1 MAATIPFQR
10 LLLGC
15 DLRNSAVHCRNRIVP
30 ARLFATSSH
39 SSLTT
44 TTHNLAPRANDE
56 VARLAASRRRPLTL
70 ADLLKHG
77 RPPLSEDALL
87 ASANFTLSLLPAR
100 LASRIEALRNLP
112 FIVVANP
119 HVSKIY
125 GNYVHSLSTL
135 LPWQKRRVTTLEEE
149 NQFAEVL
156 ADLVHTHSN
165 TIPILARG
173 FLECRRYIDPAD
185 VTRFLDTHL
194 RARIGTRLI
203 AEQHLALHFASR
215 SVGEGSHE
223 GREQS
228 RKDRTPSNY
237 IGVIDTAL
245 QPARI
250 VRSCEEFVGD
260 ICELKYGVRP
270 RLEIDGQPDATF
282 AHVPVH
288 VEYILTE
295 LLKNAF
301 RAVIES
307 GNEQEPIE
315 VTIAAAPDV
324 PGNHLQSHEP
334 VTNGR
339 PSDTLDTGAQS
350 DSDVGFHVDTVV
362 GTADANES
370 IKFSAPSSQSITL
383 RIRDRGGGISPEVL
397 PQIWSY
403 SFTTFSDLDMGEA
416 GGIDALNTIASNSG
430 QLSSIAGLGYGL
442 PLSRAY
448 AEYFG
453 GSIAV
458 QTLWGWGTD
467 VYLTL
472 NGVGKI
478 NLVIGI
484 DASPPEVPPK
494 LSAKRVLLRFLSPVR
509 LGDVADDGVR
519 DVSLF
524 PPPPHPGR
532 ELDSITMVYTASF
545 AFFEALWEAGVTHC
559 FVNLGSDH
567 PSILEAMV
575 KGQKEKP
582 DEFPKIITCPNE
594 MVALSMADGYA
605 RLTGKPQCVIVH
617 VDVGTQGLG
626 AAIHNASCGRAPVL
640 IFAGLSPFTI
650 EGEMRGSRTEYIHW
664 IQDVPDQ
671 KQIVSQYCRYSAD
684 IRSGKNI
691 KQMVHRALKVAT
703 SDPQGPVYLVGAREV
718 MEEEIEPYIVSP
730 YGWKG
735 VAPSALPAEGVELI
749 AQELAS
755 AKKPLVIVGYSGR
768 DARGAKQLVKLADK
782 FQGIRVLDTGGSD
795 MCFPGDHPASLGMR
809 FGIHEAIKT
818 ADFILVAD
826 CDVPW
831 IPTQC
836 KPSDSAKIIHVDV
849 DPLKEQMPVFYIPA
863 MATFRAES
871 ATAFEQVNAYLESNS
886 DLKQFI
892 TSDANKALGQ
902 RREEAFRKTR
912 QAINELA
919 VTPTGGPDA
928 ALNASYLLSQIR
940 KTLPPDTIWAIESVT
955 LTPIVSDQIAA
966 TLPNSWIN
974 CGGGGLGWSGGAAL
988 GIKLA
993 TDTQAG
999 GSSKGKF
1006 VCQIVGDGTYL
1017 FSVPGSV
1024 YWIARRYNIPV
1035 LTIVL
1040 NNKGWNAPRRSMLL
1054 VHPNGDGSKATN
1066 EELNISFAP
1075 TPDYAGIA
1083 RAASG
1088 GHIWAGVAGSVGEL
1102 GRLLPEAVESVKNG
1116 VGAVLEAQLDGTK
1129 GKYVRK

>member
-1 MAATIPFQR
+1 MAATSR
-10 LLLGC
+10 LQTLSVSCG
-15 DLRNSAVHCRNRIVP
+15 LRLNTVISHSQARRLFSTSHCR
-30 ARLFATSSH
+30 F
-39 SSLTT
+39 TT
-44 TTHNLAPRANDE
+44 PQNPLPPRANDE

-77 RPPLSEDALL
+77 RPPLSKDALL

-135 LPWQKRRVTTLEEE
+135 LPWQKRQVTNLEEE
-149 NQFAEVL
+149 HQFAEVL
-156 ADLVHTHSN
+156 ADLVHTHAN

-173 FLECRRYIDPAD
+173 FLECQRYIDPME

-203 AEQHLALHFASR
+203 AEQHLALHFASQP
-215 SVGEGSHE
+215 VGGAASEMQE
-223 GREQS
+223 P
-228 RKDRTPSNY
+228 RKHAAPSNY

-250 VRSCEEFVGD
+250 VRTCEEFVGE

-270 RLEIDGQPDATF
+270 RLEIDGEPDATF

-307 GNEQEPIE
+307 GNERDPIE

-324 PGNHLQSHEP
+324 PSSYSHEP
-334 VTNGR
+334 LVR
-339 PSDTLDTGAQS
+339 PSEAQGAQS
-350 DSDVGFHVDTVV
+350 DSDIGFFVDTVV

-370 IKFSAPSSQSITL
+370 IKFSTPSSQSITI

-397 PQIWSY
+397 PHIWSY
-403 SFTTFSDLDMGEA
+403 SFTTFSDLNVGDGGG
-416 GGIDALNTIASNSG
+416 GGIDALSTISSNSG

-458 QTLWGWGTD
+458 QSLWGWGTD

-472 NGVGKI
+472 QG
-478 NLVIGI
+478 
-484 DASPPEVPPK
+484 ST
-494 LSAKRVLLRFLSPVR
+494 RHLSPSSRHYGRSVFSSLATDTFLLPR
-509 LGDVADDGVR
+509 LVLTVA
-519 DVSLF
+519 
-524 PPPPHPGR
+524 
-532 ELDSITMVYTASF
+532 TQ
-545 AFFEALWEAGVTHC
+545 AGVSHC

-582 DEFPKIITCPNE
+582 NEFPKIVTCPNE

-626 AAIHNASCGRAPVL
+626 AAVHNASCGRAPVL
-640 IFAGLSPFTI
+640 IFAGLSPFTL

-671 KQIVSQYCRYSAD
+671 KQIVGQYCRYAAD

-691 KQMVHRALKVAT
+691 KQMVHRALQFAT
-703 SDPQGPVYLVGAREV
+703 SDPKGPVYLVGAREV
-718 MEEEIEPYIVSP
+718 MEEEIEPYSVSP
-730 YGWKG
+730 YAWRG
-735 VAPSALPAEGVELI
+735 VAPSALPIDGVELI
-749 AQELAS
+749 ASELAK
-755 AKKPLVIVGYSGR
+755 AKEPLVIVGYSGR
-768 DARGAKQLVKLADK
+768 DARGVEELVALADT

-809 FGIHEAIKT
+809 FGLHDAIKT

-836 KPSDSAKIIHVDV
+836 KPSESAKIIHVDV
-849 DPLKEQMPVFYIPA
+849 DPLKQQMPVFYIPA

-871 ATAFEQVNAYLESNS
+871 ATAFKQINEYIASNEK
-886 DLKQFI
+886 LKQEVN
-892 TSDANKALGQ
+892 SEENAAQGK
-902 RREEAFRKTR
+902 RREEQFVKTR
-912 QAINELA
+912 QAVAGLA
-919 VTPTGGPDA
+919 AIPAGGHDA
-928 ALNASYLLSQIR
+928 SLNAAYLMSQVR
-940 KTLPPDTIWAIESVT
+940 KSCPADTLWAIESVT

-966 TLPNSWIN
+966 TIPNSWIN

-993 TDTQAG
+993 TDDEHG
-999 GSSKGKF
+999 GSNKGKF
-1006 VCQIVGDGTYL
+1006 VCQVVGDGTFL

-1054 VHPNGDGSKATN
+1054 VHPNGDGSRATN
-1066 EELNISFAP
+1066 EDLNISFAP
-1075 TPDYAGIA
+1075 TPDYPGIA
-1083 RAASG
+1083 QAASG
-1088 GHIWAGVAGSVGEL
+1088 GHIWAGRAATVAEL
-1102 GRLLPEAVESVKNG
+1102 AKLLPEAVESVLNG
-1116 VGAVLEAQLDGTK
+1116 TGAVLEAQLDGTE
-1129 GKYVRK
+1129 GKYVEKK